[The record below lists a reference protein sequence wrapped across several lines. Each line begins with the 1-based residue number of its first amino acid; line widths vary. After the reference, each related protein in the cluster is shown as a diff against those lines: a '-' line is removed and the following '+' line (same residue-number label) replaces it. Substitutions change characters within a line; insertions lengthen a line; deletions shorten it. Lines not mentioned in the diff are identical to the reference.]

1 MTNPLRFPFRERD
14 PARPRFVDTAD
25 PAAMDDLMGRMRPA
39 IPADR
44 ALLCMDCDSLF
55 EAVES
60 QTCPACGS
68 RQAVAL
74 GRVLG
79 RAAG

>member
-1 MTNPLRFPFRERD
+1 MTNPLRFPFRAHDPEPP
-14 PARPRFVDTAD
+14 PARAHFP
-25 PAAMDDLMGRMRPA
+25 LSS
-39 IPADR
+39 
-44 ALLCMDCDSLF
+44 ALLCCNCDSVF
-55 EAVES
+55 EATGG

-68 RQAVAL
+68 KQAVAL